1 MSLSAPT
8 GNHDR
13 ADIVSARAAWG
24 PAPRRGGR
32 GARGAAP
39 LNLFWQDLVNGLLA
53 GGIFAV
59 VALGFSLVW
68 GIMNIINLAHGALIM
83 LGAYTSYVL
92 FTAFHIDPF
101 VSIPISFAVLFV
113 FGYCVQRFVI
123 NFVVRAPILTTFLLT
138 FGLSLLIVNV
148 ALLIFHG
155 RHQGHRNLIQRLKFF
170 ARSGD
175 GRLREALD
183 AWSRRCSSPRS
194 CTCSSRVSKTGR
206 AIRAMAMDIDAAQ
219 LSGVR
224 VAHLYAIVFG
234 LGAGLAGAAGA
245 LISLSFGLQPS
256 MGDPFV
262 ISAFVV
268 CVLGGLGTVQGAL
281 VGGLVYGVLESFG
294 SQYIGTGLQ
303 DAVALVVLLI
313 VLIVRPNGILGKAT
327 A

>member
-1 MSLSAPT
+1 MQ
-8 GNHDR
+8 
-13 ADIVSARAAWG
+13 
-24 PAPRRGGR
+24 
-32 GARGAAP
+32 
-39 LNLFWQDLVNGLLA
+39 LFWQDLVNGILV

-68 GIMNIINLAHGALIM
+68 GIMNIINLAHGSFVM
-83 LGAYTSYVL
+83 MGAYLSYVL
-92 FTAFHIDPF
+92 FSTWHVDPF
-101 VSIPISFAVLFV
+101 LSIPIGFVVLFA

-148 ALLIFHG
+148 ALLVFHG
-155 RHQGHRNLIQRLKFF
+155 DVKGITTQY
-170 ARSGD
+170 SGSNFSI
-175 GRLREALD
+175 GGVTIAWVKLWTLVVALVIT
-183 AWSRRCSSPRS
+183 ALMQLWLTR
-194 CTCSSRVSKTGR
+194 SKTGR

-234 LGAGLAGAAGA
+234 LGAGLAGAAGV
-245 LISLSFGLQPS
+245 LISLSYSLQPS

-262 ISAFVV
+262 ITAFVV
-268 CVLGGLGTVQGAL
+268 CVLGGLGSVQGAL
-281 VGGLVYGVLESFG
+281 LGGLIFGVLEAFG

-313 VLIVRPNGILGKAT
+313 VLIVRPRGLLGKA
-327 A
+327 AA

>member
-1 MSLSAPT
+1 ME
-8 GNHDR
+8 
-13 ADIVSARAAWG
+13 
-24 PAPRRGGR
+24 
-32 GARGAAP
+32 
-39 LNLFWQDLVNGLLA
+39 LFWQDLVNGILA

-83 LGAYTSYVL
+83 LGAFTSYVL
-92 FTAFHIDPF
+92 FTTFHIDPF
-101 VSIPISFAVLFV
+101 LSIPIAFVVLFA

-148 ALLIFHG
+148 ALLVFHG
-155 RHQGHRNLIQRLKFF
+155 DIKGITTPYSGSNF
-170 ARSGD
+170 ALGPVTIAWVK
-175 GRLREALD
+175 LWTLVAAL
-183 AWSRRCSSPRS
+183 AITALMQVFLTRTR
-194 CTCSSRVSKTGR
+194 TGR

-224 VAHLYAIVFG
+224 VAHLYAVVFG
-234 LGAGLAGAAGA
+234 LGAGLAGAAGV
-245 LISLSFGLQPS
+245 LISLTYSLQPS

-262 ISAFVV
+262 ITAFVV

-281 VGGLVYGVLESFG
+281 VGGLVYGVLEAFG
-294 SQYIGTGLQ
+294 AQYIGTGLQ

-313 VLIVRPNGILGKAT
+313 VLIVRPHGILGKAT